1 LRINNYIK
9 YFLFCIAITFCVSC
23 SGEGGLFG
31 DSPVGTNDTA
41 ITQGF
46 FGENTGDTKDT
57 PKNTTVIK
65 PVDTISSRSLSER
78 LLDASVTVYVYD
90 KNKKP
95 IQLGSG
101 VFVQSN
107 IIATNFHVIEGG
119 RYYCV
124 ERGAGVALMNAEIYK
139 FDETHD
145 VALLKIEENFPSSV
159 LSLNTKL
166 PEPGIDIMVAG
177 SPMALTGTLSKGIVS
192 AIRSFPP
199 YDHDLIQISASISQ
213 GSSGGPVVN
222 AAGEILGITVSN
234 IGGQG
239 AQNLNFAVPAK
250 YIQFLLP

>member
-1 LRINNYIK
+1 MQLHNYIK
-9 YFLFCIAITFCVSC
+9 YFLFCITITCCISFSC
-23 SGEGGLFG
+23 EG
-31 DSPVGTNDTA
+31 
-41 ITQGF
+41 GF
-46 FGENTGDTKDT
+46 FGEPPVGPPT
-57 PKNTTVIK
+57 PIPAPK
-65 PVDTISSRSLSER
+65 PIDTISSKSLSER

-119 RYYCV
+119 SYYCI
-124 ERGAGVALMNAEIYK
+124 ERWASAGLINAEIYK
-139 FDETHD
+139 LDETHD
-145 VALLKIEENFPSSV
+145 VALLKIDDSFPSSV

-166 PEPGIDIMVAG
+166 PKPGIDIRVAG
-177 SPMALTGTLSKGIVS
+177 SPMGLTGTISEGIVS
-192 AIRSFPP
+192 AIRRNPP
-199 YDHDLIQISASISQ
+199 FDDDLIQISASISH

-222 AAGEILGITVSN
+222 MAGEILGISVSN

-250 YIQFLLP
+250 YIEFLLR

>member
-1 LRINNYIK
+1 LRINNYLK
-9 YFLFCIAITFCVSC
+9 YFLFCITITCCVGC
-23 SGEGGLFG
+23 SGGGGWFG
-31 DSPVGTNDTA
+31 P
-41 ITQGF
+41 
-46 FGENTGDTKDT
+46 NTGNPKDT
-57 PKNTTVIK
+57 TKKPWSIGEIIGDTIDTPEITIVPKPI
-65 PVDTISSRSLSER
+65 DTISSKSLSER
-78 LLDASVTVYVYD
+78 LLDASVTVHVYD

-139 FDETHD
+139 LDETHD

-177 SPMALTGTLSKGIVS
+177 SPMALIGTLSKGIVS
-192 AIRSFPP
+192 AIRTFPP

-222 AAGEILGITVSN
+222 TAGEILGITVSN

-239 AQNLNFAVPAK
+239 AQNLNFAVPAV
-250 YIQFLLP
+250 YIEFLLR